1 MCLVIP
7 SQIKKLKDN
16 LAVVD
21 RQGQRNEVKA
31 DLVKVKVGDWVFTQ
45 AGFIVQKLTKKEA
58 LKTLEYYE
66 NK

>member
-7 SQIKKLKDN
+7 SQVKKINEK

-21 RQGQRNEVKA
+21 HQGQEKTVQA

-45 AGFIVQKLTKKEA
+45 AGFIVKKLSKSEA

-66 NK
+66 K